1 MVGFNNS
8 RIQTDK
14 RQKMILVSII
24 LSISV
29 LLLASIFVSFY
40 KPVIMNTDY
49 NITNQNAN
57 DILTN
62 SDNQVNKA
70 ANSSYAVMEGGRN
83 IMLHYQNATTQLPMA
98 STTKIMTAYI
108 ACISGKLN
116 DTVTIPKVA
125 VGVEGSSVYLKEGEK
140 YKLIDLVYGLM
151 LRSGNDAAEAIA
163 WYLGGGIEGFAKIMN
178 EQVKMMGLKNTNFV
192 NPHGLHDDNHYTSAY
207 DLAYITCEA
216 LKNSDFKK
224 ICSTKSYKFKV
235 IDGENKCYVNKNKLL
250 NLYDDCIG
258 VKTGYTKKAGRCLV
272 SAAERNGVTIV
283 SVVLNQYD
291 MWNLSMSNLNRGFEQ
306 TKGILIAKGGES
318 FAKIKTQNGQV
329 LDLGF
334 EKDIYYSA
342 LKNEKINITYDI
354 NINNNLPENVKKGE
368 IIGEIKFFND
378 KHLIFT
384 QKIYT
389 I

>member
-40 KPVIMNTDY
+40 KPVIMNTNY

-125 VGVEGSSVYLKEGEK
+125 VGVEGSSVYLKKGESPNK
-140 YKLIDLVYGLM
+140 KEITNLMKESYVHNVKSDITLMRRSSTVISWTNWILSLV
-151 LRSGNDAAEAIA
+151 
-163 WYLGGGIEGFAKIMN
+163 
-178 EQVKMMGLKNTNFV
+178 NTN
-192 NPHGLHDDNHYTSAY
+192 
-207 DLAYITCEA
+207 
-216 LKNSDFKK
+216 
-224 ICSTKSYKFKV
+224 
-235 IDGENKCYVNKNKLL
+235 
-250 NLYDDCIG
+250 
-258 VKTGYTKKAGRCLV
+258 
-272 SAAERNGVTIV
+272 
-283 SVVLNQYD
+283 
-291 MWNLSMSNLNRGFEQ
+291 
-306 TKGILIAKGGES
+306 
-318 FAKIKTQNGQV
+318 
-329 LDLGF
+329 
-334 EKDIYYSA
+334 
-342 LKNEKINITYDI
+342 
-354 NINNNLPENVKKGE
+354 
-368 IIGEIKFFND
+368 
-378 KHLIFT
+378 
-384 QKIYT
+384 
-389 I
+389 

>member
-40 KPVIMNTDY
+40 KPVIMNTNY

-125 VGVEGSSVYLKEGEK
+125 VGV
-140 YKLIDLVYGLM
+140 
-151 LRSGNDAAEAIA
+151 
-163 WYLGGGIEGFAKIMN
+163 
-178 EQVKMMGLKNTNFV
+178 
-192 NPHGLHDDNHYTSAY
+192 
-207 DLAYITCEA
+207 
-216 LKNSDFKK
+216 
-224 ICSTKSYKFKV
+224 
-235 IDGENKCYVNKNKLL
+235 
-250 NLYDDCIG
+250 
-258 VKTGYTKKAGRCLV
+258 
-272 SAAERNGVTIV
+272 
-283 SVVLNQYD
+283 
-291 MWNLSMSNLNRGFEQ
+291 
-306 TKGILIAKGGES
+306 
-318 FAKIKTQNGQV
+318 
-329 LDLGF
+329 
-334 EKDIYYSA
+334 
-342 LKNEKINITYDI
+342 
-354 NINNNLPENVKKGE
+354 
-368 IIGEIKFFND
+368 
-378 KHLIFT
+378 
-384 QKIYT
+384 
-389 I
+389 